1 MSPPPAPVNNSNP
14 EAVVIRPP
22 LSRPPAIFHREGEI
36 KFCHPGYNPPC
47 DTLFMLPRLDHSSV
61 SSASSLKG
69 VHYGTAL
76 TACQIIANNAFDGY
90 LATDREGRERVDL
103 NLDHLL
109 TESQYWF
116 FTGSAHPNLN
126 PYPII
131 PSFQDWAFPHQEIAR
146 WSLPTDITTEPDMSG
161 PRCII
166 TQTAALVNKAHLIPA
181 ADENWYKVNVMSRYG
196 NHHDINQ
203 KSNKITLRHDL
214 HYAFDSHLFA
224 IVPKQNHYVV
234 HQLSATESSTREF
247 ASIYHNR
254 RIIIQQSID
263 VVPAFLFA
271 RFARAV
277 FILVKPFIAQS
288 PIPRYVARLH
298 VGDKEG
304 VGDYSMKSEWL
315 SPQQLADQYG
325 GGGTKSASPSKRKRN
340 NKESTDDQEEYE
352 DYNDNDCKSDND
364 NSDLEGEWY
373 EKNVGVLFEDGSRSR
388 KRQRHYSGSDS
399 DTEGEWYEK
408 NVAVLLEDRGRS
420 QKRRCDDSD
429 INNPDDSQPPS
440 LSTSISSIQPCPSL
454 DQEASCPLPVEAK
467 GPDLSKGIRAGNT
480 VELEPLC

>member
-1 MSPPPAPVNNSNP
+1 MSAPPANNSSP
-14 EAVVIRPP
+14 LAVIIHPP
-22 LSRPPAIFHREGEI
+22 LSRPLAIHREGEI
-36 KFCHPGYNPPC
+36 EFRHPGYNPPC
-47 DTLFMLPRLDHSSV
+47 DTLFMLPRLDR

-76 TACQIIANNAFDGY
+76 TACQIIANNAFNGY

-116 FTGSAHPNLN
+116 FASSTYQNQN

-131 PSFQDWAFPHQEIAR
+131 PSFQDWAFPHQDIAR
-146 WSLPTDITTEPDMSG
+146 WPLPTDIATDPDTSD

-181 ADENWYKVNVMSRYG
+181 ADKNWLKVNVMSRYG

-203 KSNKITLRHDL
+203 KSNKIALRHDL

-224 IVPKQNHYVV
+224 IVPKHNHYVV
-234 HQLSATESSTREF
+234 HQFSATESSTREF
-247 ASIYHNR
+247 ASTYHNR
-254 RIIIQQSID
+254 RIIQQSID

-277 FILVKPFIAQS
+277 FMLVKPFIAQS
-288 PIPRYVARLH
+288 PIPRYAARLH

-304 VGDYSMKSEWL
+304 VGDYNIKSEWL
-315 SPQQLADQYG
+315 SPQQLANQYG
-325 GGGTKSASPSKRKRN
+325 GGGTKSASPNKRKRDE
-340 NKESTDDQEEYE
+340 KGSTDDRGEYE
-352 DYNDNDCKSDND
+352 DYNNTDCKSVND
-364 NSDLEGEWY
+364 NSDSEG
-373 EKNVGVLFEDGSRSR
+373 D
-388 KRQRHYSGSDS
+388 
-399 DTEGEWYEK
+399 WYEK

-420 QKRRCDDSD
+420 RKRRCDDSGV
-429 INNPDDSQPPS
+429 NNPDDSQPPS
-440 LSTSISSIQPCPSL
+440 LSTSISSIQSCPGL
-454 DQEASCPLPVEAK
+454 DQEASCPLPVEVQ
-467 GPDLSKGIRAGNT
+467 GPDLSKGI
-480 VELEPLC
+480 

>member
-1 MSPPPAPVNNSNP
+1 MSAPPAPVNNSSP

-22 LSRPPAIFHREGEI
+22 LSRPPAIHREGEI
-36 KFCHPGYNPPC
+36 EFRHPGYNPPC
-47 DTLFMLPRLDHSSV
+47 DTLFMLPRLDH

-76 TACQIIANNAFDGY
+76 TACQIIANNAFNGY
-90 LATDREGRERVDL
+90 LATDREGCERVDL

-116 FTGSAHPNLN
+116 FTSSAYPNLN

-146 WSLPTDITTEPDMSG
+146 WSLPTDITTDPNTSD

-166 TQTAALVNKAHLIPA
+166 TQTAALVSKAHLIPA
-181 ADENWYKVNVMSRYG
+181 ADENWFKVNVMSRYG

-203 KSNKITLRHDL
+203 KSNKIALRHDL
-214 HYAFDSHLFA
+214 HCAFDSHLFA
-224 IVPKQNHYVV
+224 IVPKQNYYVV
-234 HQLSATESSTREF
+234 HQLSATESSTTEL

-254 RIIIQQSID
+254 CIIQQSID
-263 VVPAFLFA
+263 IVPAFLFA

-277 FILVKPFIAQS
+277 FMLVKPFIAQS

-304 VGDYSMKSEWL
+304 VGDYNIKSEWL
-315 SPQQLADQYG
+315 SPQQLANQYG
-325 GGGTKSASPSKRKRN
+325 GGGTKSASPTERKRN
-340 NKESTDDQEEYE
+340 NTESADDQEEYE
-352 DYNDNDCKSDND
+352 DYNNSDCKSDND

-373 EKNVGVLFEDGSRSR
+373 EKNVAVLLEDGSRSR
-388 KRQRHYSGSDS
+388 KRRCDYSGSDS
-399 DTEGEWYEK
+399 DTEGEWYGK

-420 QKRRCDDSD
+420 RKRRCDDSD
-429 INNPDDSQPPS
+429 VNNPDNSQPPS
-440 LSTSISSIQPCPSL
+440 LLTSISSIQSCPSL
-454 DQEASCPLPVEAK
+454 DQKASCPLPVEVQ
-467 GPDLSKGIRAGNT
+467 GPDLSKGIGLAT
-480 VELEPLC
+480 PLN